1 VEIYNRQSGNDLMPT
16 SGPLGGLTLRGL
28 ARQSVALA
36 AWIATPDHLPPTPSN
51 ERRRRDPHRFSAW
64 RDNRTSLPTISTTAP
79 SESGFFSWLAASES
93 LPDRTT
99 SSESVGAS
107 FARWLLAGDRLDPVS
122 SVESNQGDLEP

>member
-1 VEIYNRQSGNDLMPT
+1 MST
-16 SGPLGGLTLRGL
+16 SEPLGGLTLRRL
-28 ARQSVALA
+28 ARQSITLA
-36 AWIATPDHLPPTPSN
+36 AWIAAPDHLPPPPAD
-51 ERRRRDPHRFSAW
+51 ERRRRDPHRLSAW

-93 LPDRTT
+93 LPDRIT

-107 FARWLLAGDRLDPVS
+107 FARWLLARDRLDPVS